1 MVMVGGGIA
10 AVGVYDFPH
19 CDSLGDVPRARRA
32 RARAASYFKMDEN
45 SKKIPG

>member
-19 CDSLGDVPRARRA
+19 CDSLGDVPRAR
-32 RARAASYFKMDEN
+32 ARAASYFKMVEN
-45 SKKIPG
+45 SRKIPG